1 MPMSCLDFETS
12 DIIQTIDKYFSNAI
26 LLFNIA
32 NMIVLPLT
40 VKSLN
45 MSDEPTSYDVKST
58 NSEVWQLQNC
68 KA

>member
-1 MPMSCLDFETS
+1 MSCLDFETS

-58 NSEVWQLQNC
+58 NSEV
-68 KA
+68 